1 MKREI
6 FRVID
11 YSICLLIFI
20 IWFSYIVYSFLR
32 NKIRQLIKVIN
43 DIFDIDI

>member
-1 MKREI
+1 MKRKI
-6 FRVID
+6 FRMID
-11 YSICLLIFI
+11 CSVCLLIFI

-32 NKIRQLIKVIN
+32 NKIRQLIKAIN